1 MVSGLRLSDAEYMD
15 RALFHARRG
24 LGRTSPNPM
33 VGAVVVTP
41 DDVVVGTGYH
51 ERAGEAHAEVHALRA
66 AGAAARGATL
76 YCTLE
81 PCSHIGRT
89 GPCTERIVEAG
100 IARVVASHEDPN
112 PLVAGGGFRYLRD
125 HGVRV
130 DAGIQREAAVRL
142 NAGFL
147 STIRRRRPFVTLKIA
162 LSQDGR
168 IAEAPGRR
176 TTLTSPASHRHA
188 HLRRAEADAIAV
200 GSETIMVDDPQLTV
214 RGVYRERPFTRVV
227 LDRRLRIP
235 PACRLLSTLDAGPVI
250 IMSSQSAVRA
260 NGEAVA
266 ALEAAG
272 ARVEA
277 LPDGSDG
284 SSASVASGAF
294 VASVV
299 SMTSAF
305 ERLVALGVNALILEG
320 GIGVQRVAWNE
331 GLIDR
336 LHVYQSPRILGEGG
350 VRWFDEMPRMTDALH
365 DVRREQIGDDSFIE
379 GYVHRID

>member
-1 MVSGLRLSDAEYMD
+1 MVSGLRLSDDEYMD

-41 DDVVVGTGYH
+41 DDVVIGTGYH
-51 ERAGEAHAEVHALRA
+51 ERAGEPHAEVHALRA

-81 PCSHIGRT
+81 PCSHVGRT
-89 GPCTERIVEAG
+89 GPCAERIVEAG

-176 TTLTSPASHRHA
+176 TTVTSPASHRHA

-200 GSETIMVDDPQLTV
+200 GSETIVVDDPQLTV

-227 LDRRLRIP
+227 LDRRLRTTP
-235 PACRLLSTLDAGPVI
+235 GCRLFSTLDAGPVI
-250 IMSSQSAVRA
+250 IMTSQSAVNA
-260 NGEAVA
+260 NGAAVV

-272 ARVEA
+272 ARVEP

-284 SSASVASGAF
+284 SVASIL
-294 VASVV
+294 
-299 SMTSAF
+299 SAF
-305 ERLVALGVNALILEG
+305 ERLAALGVTALILEG
-320 GIGVQRVAWNE
+320 GIGVQRAAWNA

-336 LHVYQSPRILGEGG
+336 LHVYQSPRILGEAG
-350 VRWFDEMPRMTDALH
+350 VRWFDEMPQMMDALH
-365 DVRREQIGDDSFIE
+365 DVRREQIGEDSFIE